1 MIIGLAGNAGAG
13 KDTAAGFLVSTY
25 GFRQLAL
32 ADNLKTLCKFVFQVS
47 HAQCYDQKLK
57 EKKFA
62 NPILLSPKHI
72 EGILDFATRINGF
85 DVTTEK
91 IHKMY
96 LYVGKLT
103 TLKTPRE
110 LLQFVGTELLR
121 DIVDLDYHLKVAK
134 NKIDEGAE
142 NAMYVITDARFD
154 NERLMIKKW
163 GGKTALVDR
172 KRTDKEIGL
181 PDHASENDLGKT
193 DNYDFILNNNGDIED
208 LAKEVDKLVTN
219 INNL

>member
-1 MIIGLAGNAGAG
+1 MIIGLAGKAGAG
-13 KDTAAGFLVSTY
+13 KDTAAEFLVSTY

-32 ADNLKTLCKFVFQVS
+32 ADNLKTLCKFVFQIS

-72 EGILDFATRINGF
+72 EGIVDFATRINGF
-85 DVTTEK
+85 EIDTVDV
-91 IHKMY
+91 HRMY
-96 LYVGKLT
+96 LYVGQLT
-103 TLKTPRE
+103 VFKTPRE

-121 DIVDLDYHLKVAK
+121 DIVDIDYHLKVAK
-134 NKIDEGAE
+134 NKIDEGTE
-142 NAMYVITDARFD
+142 NTMYVITDARFD
-154 NERLMIKKW
+154 NERQMIKKW
-163 GGKTALVDR
+163 GGITALVDR
-172 KRTDKEIGL
+172 KTVDREVGL
-181 PDHASENDLGKT
+181 SNHASENSLSAK
-193 DNYDFILNNNGDIED
+193 DNYDFVIDNSGDIDD